1 MVAVF
6 GGIMISLLVQESA
19 LAGELFG
26 LGRATAL
33 RFRTLSLV
41 QYCKCTRNTVFC
53 QPV

>member
-33 RFRTLSLV
+33 TFFQTLLNV
-41 QYCKCTRNTVFC
+41 LYCTVIH
-53 QPV
+53 